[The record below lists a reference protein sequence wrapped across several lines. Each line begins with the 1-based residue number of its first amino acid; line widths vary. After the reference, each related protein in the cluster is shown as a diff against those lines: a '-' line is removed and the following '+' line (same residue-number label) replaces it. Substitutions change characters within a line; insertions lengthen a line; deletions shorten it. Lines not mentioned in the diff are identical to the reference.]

1 MLLRFYRFDPKFA
14 FPFSWVFH
22 KPKHWRSAC
31 TIHPQQTL
39 QQMVPKE
46 NHIGASFKSNFIHFT
61 PTNRNISDVQ
71 CSSYTYIPGEINMPG
86 PICPFFYKLAY
97 KREADFCR
105 EVLHLLTKYF
115 QMLKLIKNFLFALYW
130 QIQLKSNLREHPP
143 LGSSHSREFV
153 VSLYIDV
160 AAVWPVV
167 SVGSGRLSV
176 SVDVAC
182 RNL

>member
-1 MLLRFYRFDPKFA
+1 
-14 FPFSWVFH
+14 
-22 KPKHWRSAC
+22 
-31 TIHPQQTL
+31 
-39 QQMVPKE
+39 
-46 NHIGASFKSNFIHFT
+46 
-61 PTNRNISDVQ
+61 
-71 CSSYTYIPGEINMPG
+71 MPG
-86 PICPFFYKLAY
+86 PIRPFFYKFAY

-160 AAVWPVV
+160 AAVWPAV
-167 SVGSGRLSV
+167 SVGSGRSSV
-176 SVDVAC
+176 SVDVAR
-182 RNL
+182 RNLQTFISVSFYVLDMNHLKGSYIIIIFFPHQ